1 MIQLGG
7 RTEVILLVGRAE
19 VIQLGGRAE
28 VIQLV
33 GRAEVIQLGGQQE
46 VIQLLGRAGETVGDS
61 GIVEWVRRRKT
72 VGTRETVE
80 TVRTD

>member
-1 MIQLGG
+1 MGQP
-7 RTEVILLVGRAE
+7 
-19 VIQLGGRAE
+19 
-28 VIQLV
+28 
-33 GRAEVIQLGGQQE
+33 EVIQLGGQQE

>member
-1 MIQLGG
+1 M
-7 RTEVILLVGRAE
+7 
-19 VIQLGGRAE
+19 IQLGGRAE

-61 GIVEWVRRRKT
+61 GIVQWVRKRKT